1 MSRNSSRNYRGLERA
16 LFDKKSNVSHNS
28 QLLTR
33 SQLENSPS
41 IYEISSTSMSD
52 TYSLEMRLNSSTCG
66 SCSGSSRS
74 SDCKT
79 SMAYNCSRK
88 NVSSADG
95 IPVIVLDDS
104 QDPFAFDEDEFQPS
118 KWDLM
123 SGKHKRSHT
132 KKHELSKRE
141 FEDGRQSHTTVDHP
155 ESNNSDVS
163 CSISDVGDEVVSSL
177 LADCLHTAVKVF
189 LYTSQLLSILMM
201 PRKYFDRS

>member
-16 LFDKKSNVSHNS
+16 LFDKKSNVSHDS
-28 QLLTR
+28 QLLTC

-52 TYSLEMRLNSSTCG
+52 PYSLEMRVNSSTCG

-74 SDCKT
+74 SDRKT

-88 NVSSADG
+88 DVSSTDG

-123 SGKHKRSHT
+123 SGKHKQSHT

-141 FEDGRQSHTTVDHP
+141 FEDVRQSQTTVDHP
-155 ESNNSDVS
+155 ESHNSDIS
-163 CSISDVGDEVVSSL
+163 GSTSDVGDEVVSSL

-189 LYTSQLLSILMM
+189 L
-201 PRKYFDRS
+201 